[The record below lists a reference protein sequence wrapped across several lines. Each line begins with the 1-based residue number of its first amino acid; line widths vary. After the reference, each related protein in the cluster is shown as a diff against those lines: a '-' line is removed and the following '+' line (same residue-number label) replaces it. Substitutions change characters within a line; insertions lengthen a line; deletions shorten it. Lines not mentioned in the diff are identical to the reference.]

1 MKEVG
6 DVLLIK
12 VKRTRKGEEIWEINM
27 QWICLR
33 KKKFIKA
40 QVLHTIFHNEENLYS
55 VVSMKVI
62 ETNETYDEKK

>member
-33 KKKFIKA
+33 KKK
-40 QVLHTIFHNEENLYS
+40 NL
-55 VVSMKVI
+55 
-62 ETNETYDEKK
+62 